1 MDFFLSNQ
9 NNYKIAP
16 YWFFL
21 FLVLFLI
28 QPNVSAEERRLVL
41 VTGSNTQVSPLDL
54 SQLRRLFLGLP
65 IYISKHRLH
74 PVRNMT
80 DPVMY
85 EVFLQK
91 VIYMSSNIYENQLIN
106 RSEKK
111 DFDIYSIFDADN
123 LISNLLSQSGSITY
137 MWEMH
142 ARQNK
147 HLKII
152 QTLWSEQK

>member
-1 MDFFLSNQ
+1 MDFHVTQTNSSSIPRL
-9 NNYKIAP
+9 
-16 YWFFL
+16 L
-21 FLVLFLI
+21 LVCLVVLLYSPLTF
-28 QPNVSAEERRLVL
+28 AEERRLVL
-41 VTGSNTQVSPLDL
+41 VTNNDTPISPLGIN
-54 SQLRRLFLGLP
+54 QLRRLFLGFP
-65 IYISKHRLH
+65 IYIAKTRLH

-91 VIYMSSNIYENQLIN
+91 VIYMSSNIYENQLLSQ
-106 RSEKK
+106 SEKE
-111 DFDIYSIFDADN
+111 DFDIYSIFDSDN
-123 LISNLLSQSGSITY
+123 LISNILKQSGTITY

-142 ARQNK
+142 ARENK